1 MGKFLF
7 DILNEYKSLY
17 FISPHLD
24 DAIFSCGALI
34 CELRKKAN
42 IKIINVFTGFD
53 DKNYSK
59 NGLIFLKK
67 TSFENFSSLYKK
79 RLKEDRR
86 VFDKLKII
94 TFNLGFK
101 EFIFQRTSLTDYFN
115 NKKIKKAIF
124 EKIKS
129 LTNDKICLFFS
140 PYGLGNNPD
149 HLLAREI
156 IEKNFKNIIYYLE
169 WPYIIRNYLEI
180 NKLTN
185 HYQLFE
191 FKNNLFIKEDLV
203 KIYESQIKSIFQ
215 DKPILLLKERY
226 LIKKNR

>member
-1 MGKFLF
+1 M
-7 DILNEYKSLY
+7 IY
-17 FISPHLD
+17 
-24 DAIFSCGALI
+24 
-34 CELRKKAN
+34 ELRKKAN

-67 TSFENFSSLYKK
+67 TGFENFSSLYKQ
-79 RLKEDRR
+79 RLKEDKE
-86 VFDKLKII
+86 VFNKLKIK
-94 TFNLGFK
+94 TFSLGFK
-101 EFIFQRTSLTDYFN
+101 EFIFQKESLTDYSN
-115 NKKIKKAIF
+115 NKKIRKAIF

-129 LTNDKICLFFS
+129 LTNDKDSLFFI

-149 HLLAREI
+149 HLLI
-156 IEKNFKNIIYYLE
+156 KKTIENKFKNIVYYLE

-185 HYQLFE
+185 HHYQLFE
-191 FKNNLFIKEDLV
+191 FKNNLFIKEDLI
-203 KIYESQIKSIFQ
+203 KIYESQIKAIFQ